1 MKSSFVIKQYDQLEG
16 CFKANHITSSST
28 CSSLYILQQQDQL
41 QEGEQV
47 WTTSSTTSTPYAGT
61 NDFQSSMTQN

>member
-1 MKSSFVIKQYDQLEG
+1 MKSSFVIKQYDKLEG

-28 CSSLYILQQQDQL
+28 CPSLYILQQQDQL

-47 WTTSSTTSTPYAGT
+47 WTTSSNQALHQHLMQAPTTFSRV
-61 NDFQSSMTQN
+61 